1 MQTAQFFSLVTVS
14 RGAFVDMIATR
25 YAATRS
31 SSSALEHL
39 LRTSAANVVR
49 ARGVAY
55 SASNRRP
62 LASHNSSETAW
73 RCSKCV
79 LRLHCGCAASSVG
92 RDDTS
97 TTGLP
102 CLPSPSW
109 MAGGMSGGKDAD
121 TPYHRGTWHL
131 EVGALHRHSASPT
144 LILLSQFTISLP
156 TTLSI
161 SLVKSRSLKNSDVE
175 PNAHLT

>member
-73 RCSKCV
+73 RCSKCRFAV
-79 LRLHCGCAASSVG
+79 TLWLCCIKR
-92 RDDTS
+92 RERRYE
-97 TTGLP
+97 
-102 CLPSPSW
+102 
-109 MAGGMSGGKDAD
+109 
-121 TPYHRGTWHL
+121 YHRI
-131 EVGALHRHSASPT
+131 AMSP
-144 LILLSQFTISLP
+144 
-156 TTLSI
+156 I
-161 SLVKSRSLKNSDVE
+161 SLVDGWWHVRRKGCRHAVPSWHVALGSWRAAPSLSLANLDTLITVHYQPADHSIYQPCQVAFPQE
-175 PNAHLT
+175 Q